1 MTEIEQ
7 LQANLS
13 KAEADFKALNDLV
26 AALDDVALVE
36 TKFKAFD
43 DVARVKAFDELT
55 RSITDL
61 KEATHK
67 AADLAHANLAHAA
80 RDAIAAWDA
89 VAAWD
94 AAEAEALAEAR
105 AVARRDAAVSMY
117 AAELKWLPPTPTVE
131 QID

>member
-7 LQANLS
+7 LRADLS

-67 AADLAHANLAHAA
+67 AADLTHAAWARDAVVTAALAHAA
-80 RDAIAAWDA
+80 RAAALDELAA
-89 VAAWD
+89 VA
-94 AAEAEALAEAR
+94 
-105 AVARRDAAVSMY
+105 
-117 AAELKWLPPTPTVE
+117 ELVK
-131 QID
+131 